1 MNIIN
6 HFKKKSNLQILQYF
20 LIFFIFY
27 ALTFVVINIF
37 FKQENINQTYSNYF
51 AIYFQFALMILPFKL
66 LKTKYSELNVK
77 KSSIIQALKYSI
89 AGYFIFICTNLI
101 LVLTNLMEILP
112 GFGQQENIIDGL
124 INTKLDFYVIGA
136 AICIFAPVIEEVV
149 FRGYIYNK
157 FKNNYS
163 KVKSSV
169 LTSIIFA
176 GIHFQFE
183 VFSAMFVLSLIIHW
197 VYEKSN
203 VITGAIVFHILNN
216 TLTFIIVQSLLS

>member
-27 ALTFVVINIF
+27 ALTFLVINIF

-51 AIYFQFALMILPFKL
+51 AIYFQFVLMILPFKF
-66 LKTKYSELNVK
+66 LKTKYSELNVN

-124 INTKLDFYVIGA
+124 INSKLDFYIIGA

-157 FKNNYS
+157 LKTNYS

-203 VITGAIVFHILNN
+203 GINGAIAFHILNN
-216 TLTFIIVQSLLS
+216 TLTFIIVQSL